1 MSDKEKTMMRN
12 LAKLPSAAQDKILNL
27 VQGAVILLDV
37 QREEANNG
45 DDVERAA
52 PDA

>member
-1 MSDKEKTMMRN
+1 MSDKEKTMMQN
-12 LAKLPSAAQDKILNL
+12 IAKLPSAAQDKILNI
-27 VQGAVILLDV
+27 VQGAVIMLDV
-37 QREEANNG
+37 QEKEATNG